1 MEIVWQMLFQA
12 VWKMEIYQ
20 SDGYTKYLM
29 PVLLLLIFTLVL
41 VGIFD
46 SIRMD
51 IRRKYDYYGTLL
63 RLGMNSKKIA
73 LFYSME
79 MLIVLAVTI
88 LAGIFCGKWGYEF
101 LISLAN
107 VY

>member
-1 MEIVWQMLFQA
+1 M
-12 VWKMEIYQ
+12 
-20 SDGYTKYLM
+20 
-29 PVLLLLIFTLVL
+29 
-41 VGIFD
+41 GIFD

-88 LAGIFCGKWGYEF
+88 LAGIFVENGDMNF
-101 LISLAN
+101 LSASQMI
-107 VY
+107 Y

>member
-1 MEIVWQMLFQA
+1 MWLFKGNGVSA
-12 VWKMEIYQ
+12 V
-20 SDGYTKYLM
+20 SYTHL
-29 PVLLLLIFTLVL
+29 
-41 VGIFD
+41 
-46 SIRMD
+46 
-51 IRRKYDYYGTLL
+51 
-63 RLGMNSKKIA
+63 SKKIA

-107 VY
+107 DLLNIHLLSVVDFDSFYIPYINKVTWNPYTTAAFVVRCV